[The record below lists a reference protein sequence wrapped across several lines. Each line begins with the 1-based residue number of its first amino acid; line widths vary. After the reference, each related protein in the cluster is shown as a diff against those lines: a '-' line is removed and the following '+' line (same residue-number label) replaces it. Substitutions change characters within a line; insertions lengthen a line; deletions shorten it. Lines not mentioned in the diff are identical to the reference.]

1 MTEDLYKRIN
11 VAETFSSDLAHEI
24 RNPLT
29 SLKGASEVLESTLD
43 NEKRK
48 KLIKVISHDV
58 ERIERLIT
66 DYSQMLKDEAS
77 LSRAKMSKI
86 DLANVVDSVVEDFN
100 SDLLNS
106 NKNIEIKINHSN
118 LNGSKINVLG
128 HTTIQFI

>member
-29 SLKGASEVLESTLD
+29 SLKGASEVLESTND
-43 NEKRK
+43 EDKRK

-77 LSRAKMSKI
+77 LSRAKMEKI
-86 DLANVVDSVVEDFN
+86 DFSNVIMSVVEDFN

-106 NKNIEIKINHSN
+106 NKNIKIN
-118 LNGSKINVLG
+118 I
-128 HTTIQFI
+128 F